1 MAFFESGVSSYVHA
15 IAKVD
20 VYFPVDH
27 RENSHICCEEC
38 FFYRESSRSCSLN
51 HESCTFPS
59 KYVGGAC
66 PLVSVTDEQAKEV
79 ENLLATIAAKNSEYQ
94 SLETE

>member
-1 MAFFESGVSSYVHA
+1 MAFFESGVASYIHA
-15 IAKVD
+15 VAKVD
-20 VYFPVDH
+20 QYFPVDS
-27 RENSHICCEEC
+27 RGNAHICCEEC
-38 FFYRESSRSCSLN
+38 FFYRDSSRSCALN

-66 PLVSVTDEQAKEV
+66 PLIQVDDKQAAEV
-79 ENLLATIAAKNSEYQ
+79 DNLFALTAAQNAEYK

>member
-27 RENSHICCEEC
+27 RGNSHICCEEC

-66 PLVSVTDEQAKEV
+66 PLVSVTDEQAAEV
-79 ENLLATIAAKNSEYQ
+79 ETLLATIAAKNSEYQ